1 MNKKYIVQSC
11 PSLDTDGITCQDCSF
26 EDCGMEDC
34 SNRSNCLIKQ
44 VIKKCRKKKEWFSKL
59 PDGVAFD
66 LTTFLGGNLQ
76 DEILQLF
83 EIEECNDDKNYKN

>member
-1 MNKKYIVQSC
+1 MSKYIVKNC
-11 PSLDTDGITCQDCSF
+11 PCIDTTDAHSIFNCECL
-26 EDCGMEDC
+26 
-34 SNRSNCLIKQ
+34 NRGYKEQWRCYDKDCLIKQ
-44 VIKKCRKKKEWFSKL
+44 VIEKCKKEKEWFSKL

-83 EIEECNDDKNYKN
+83 EIEECTE

>member
-1 MNKKYIVQSC
+1 MSKYIVKNC
-11 PSLDTDGITCQDCSF
+11 PCLYEYGKGDCCNDLKFDQHTLCKDCTD
-26 EDCGMEDC
+26 
-34 SNRSNCLIKQ
+34 CLIKQ
-44 VIKKCRKKKEWFSKL
+44 VIEKCRKKKEWFSKL

-83 EIEECNDDKNYKN
+83 EIEECE

>member
-1 MNKKYIVQSC
+1 MSKYIVKNC
-11 PSLDTDGITCQDCSF
+11 PSY
-26 EDCGMEDC
+26 
-34 SNRSNCLIKQ
+34 SNGYIGCTASRVSSCFCESCNDCLIKQ
-44 VIKKCRKKKEWFSKL
+44 VIEKCKNKKEWFSKL

-83 EIEECNDDKNYKN
+83 VIEECE